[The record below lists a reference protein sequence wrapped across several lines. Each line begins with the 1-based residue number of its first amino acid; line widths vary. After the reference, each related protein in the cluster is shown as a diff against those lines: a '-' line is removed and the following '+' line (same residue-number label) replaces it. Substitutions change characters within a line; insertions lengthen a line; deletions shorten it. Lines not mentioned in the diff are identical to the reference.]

1 MAEGLMGTLRDDLK
15 TALKGGDAFRSST
28 LRMAIAAALN
38 KAIQLLKKDI
48 GLSDEEVAEVVRV
61 EVKKRKDAAA
71 EFAKGGR
78 EDLAEKEMKEAGIL
92 SVYLPPEMADEEVE
106 RVIKEGIRETGATTK
121 ADFGKVMKTV
131 MPVLKGKASGDRI
144 SEILGKLLR

>member
-1 MAEGLMGTLRDDLK
+1 MGTLRDDLK